1 MDNLK
6 KKKITSRQ
14 KKIILMIVEN
24 SKKNIPITVSEIA
37 GELELSSRTVLRDM
51 SGIEKWFD
59 ENDFNFVKKPGVG
72 LILEENIENQNFI
85 IELLEE
91 EKIEKEYSK
100 EERTLIILSKLLVSN
115 EPVKSYYFAK
125 ILKVSEGV
133 LNNDF
138 TLAGEWLERFNIELI
153 RKPGLGVYLK
163 GQEKN
168 FREAYVNLIYD
179 SFNEKEILDMV
190 RNISENIQT
199 DKAIEILS
207 ENRLLNLMDKC
218 IIRKVESTLTKKL
231 SELDVNLADS
241 AYIGLVVH
249 ISLALQRIKNGE
261 NITMENDFLQELSL
275 TEEFKLAQEIVKG
288 METDFSMNIPL
299 DEVGYITMHIR
310 GAKQRSS
317 SNHKALNLDDI
328 EVMDITNKMID
339 LAEDEFKISLKNDE
353 RLFKDLANH
362 LGPSINRL
370 NMGLEIRNPLLDEIK
385 TKYSYAYNGVEKI
398 SKVIKDK
405 LNINSI
411 PESEIGYI
419 AMHFAS
425 AIEKNLMMHANINIV
440 VACPTG
446 IGTSRFLSTKIENKF
461 PNLNILETISAL
473 NIDEEYLKEK
483 DVDLIVSTVELNT
496 NLDYI
501 CVGPFM
507 SSDDELI
514 IKEKI
519 KSIAQNKLM
528 DLKVKD
534 DTKNKDKVYEQ
545 ITESMNIG
553 RDILEF
559 LDEIQFKK
567 FKSKDL
573 DELIMDSSKIF
584 VESSEDVISIKESL
598 EERLK
603 ISIPYIEES
612 RILLL
617 HCMSERIDIMKLAI
631 IRLEN
636 NIKLNSKEEIENV
649 VFMLL
654 PKDAP
659 SYQRQIMSEI
669 SGSLIDNFV
678 FTNKINKFS
687 ILEMT
692 LEIKDIVFNFYTNKL
707 KTLIDK

>member
-1 MDNLK
+1 MDDLK

-72 LILEENIENQNFI
+72 LILEENTENQNFI

-91 EKIEKEYSK
+91 EKIEKEYNK
-100 EERTLIILSKLLVSN
+100 EERNLIILSKLLVSN

-138 TLAGEWLERFNIELI
+138 ALASEWLERFDIELI

-261 NITMENDFLQELSL
+261 NITMEKDFLKELSL

-288 METDFSMNIPL
+288 MAVDFSMDIPL

-317 SNHKALNLDDI
+317 SSHKELNLDDI

-385 TKYSYAYNGVEKI
+385 TKYSYAYNGVEKV

-461 PNLNILETISAL
+461 PNLNILETISAI

-483 DVDLIVSTVELNT
+483 EVDLIVSTVELNT

-528 DLKVKD
+528 GLKVKG
-534 DTKNKDKVYEQ
+534 DTKNKNKVYEQ

-553 RDILEF
+553 RDILQF

-567 FKSKDL
+567 FKSKNL

-584 VESSEDVISIKESL
+584 VKSSEDAISIKESL

-654 PKDAP
+654 PKDSP
-659 SYQRQIMSEI
+659 NYQRQIMSEV

-687 ILEMT
+687 IQEMT

>member
-1 MDNLK
+1 MK

-72 LILEENIENQNFI
+72 LILEENIENQNFV

-261 NITMENDFLQELSL
+261 NITMENDFLEELSL

-288 METDFSMNIPL
+288 MEADFSMNIPL

-328 EVMDITNKMID
+328 EVIDITNKMID

-385 TKYSYAYNGVEKI
+385 TKYSYAYNGVEKV

-425 AIEKNLMMHANINIV
+425 AIEKNLMMHTNINIV

-483 DVDLIVSTVELNT
+483 EVDLIVSTVELNT

-534 DTKNKDKVYEQ
+534 DTKNKNKVYEQ

-617 HCMSERIDIMKLAI
+617 HCLSERIDIMKLAI

-636 NIKLNSKEEIENV
+636 NIKLNSNEEIENV

-654 PKDAP
+654 PKDSP

-687 ILEMT
+687 IPEMT

>member
-1 MDNLK
+1 MK

-133 LNNDF
+133 LNNDL
-138 TLAGEWLERFNIELI
+138 TLAGEWLDRFNIELI
-153 RKPGLGVYLK
+153 RKPGLGVYLE

-261 NITMENDFLQELSL
+261 NITMENDFLEELSL

-385 TKYSYAYNGVEKI
+385 TKYSYAYNGVEKV

-473 NIDEEYLKEK
+473 NIDEGYLKEK
-483 DVDLIVSTVELNT
+483 EVDLIVSTVELNT

-567 FKSKDL
+567 FKSKNL
-573 DELIMDSSKIF
+573 DELIIDSSKIF

-654 PKDAP
+654 PKEAP

-687 ILEMT
+687 IPEMT

>member
-1 MDNLK
+1 MK

>member
-1 MDNLK
+1 MDDLK

-153 RKPGLGVYLK
+153 RKPGLGVYLE

-261 NITMENDFLQELSL
+261 NITMENDFLEELSL

-288 METDFSMNIPL
+288 MEVDFSMNIPL

-385 TKYSYAYNGVEKI
+385 TKYSYAYNGVEKV

-405 LNINSI
+405 LDINSI

-461 PNLNILETISAL
+461 PNLNILETISAI

-483 DVDLIVSTVELNT
+483 EVDLIVSTVELNT

-559 LDEIQFKK
+559 LDEIQFKT

-584 VESSEDVISIKESL
+584 VESSEDVASIKESL

-636 NIKLNSKEEIENV
+636 NIKLNFKEEIENV

-654 PKDAP
+654 PKDSP

-669 SGSLIDNFV
+669 SGSLIDNFA

-687 ILEMT
+687 IPEMT

-707 KTLIDK
+707 KILIDK

>member
-1 MDNLK
+1 MNLK

-14 KKIILMIVEN
+14 KKIILMIVEH

-100 EERTLIILSKLLVSN
+100 EERNLIILSKLLVSN

-138 TLAGEWLERFNIELI
+138 TVASEWLERFDIELI

-261 NITMENDFLQELSL
+261 NITMENDFLEELSL

-288 METDFSMNIPL
+288 MAVDFSMNIPL

-385 TKYSYAYNGVEKI
+385 TKYSYAYNGVKKV

-461 PNLNILETISAL
+461 PNLNILETISAI

-483 DVDLIVSTVELNT
+483 EVDLIISTVELNT

-534 DTKNKDKVYEQ
+534 DTKNKNKVYEQ

-612 RILLL
+612 KILLL

-636 NIKLNSKEEIENV
+636 NIKLNSNEEIENV

-654 PKDAP
+654 PKDSP

-687 ILEMT
+687 IPEMT

>member
-1 MDNLK
+1 MK

-24 SKKNIPITVSEIA
+24 SKKNIPITISEIA
-37 GELELSSRTVLRDM
+37 GELDLSSRTVLRDM

-100 EERTLIILSKLLVSN
+100 EERHLIILSKLLISN

-138 TLAGEWLERFNIELI
+138 ASASKWLERFDIELV

-163 GQEKN
+163 GQEKS

-207 ENRLLNLMDKC
+207 ENRLLNLMDRC

-231 SELDVNLADS
+231 SDLDVNLADS

-261 NITMENDFLQELSL
+261 NITMDKEFLKELSM
-275 TEEFKLAQEIVKG
+275 TEEFKLAQEIVNG
-288 METDFSMNIPL
+288 MEIDFSMDIPL

-328 EVMDITNKMID
+328 EVMDITNKMME

-385 TKYSYAYNGVEKI
+385 SKYSYAYNGVEKI
-398 SKVIKDK
+398 SRIIKDK

-425 AIEKNLMMHANINIV
+425 AIEKNLMMYSNINIV

-461 PNLNILETISAL
+461 PNLNILETISAI
-473 NIDEEYLKEK
+473 NIDEDYLREK

-507 SSDDELI
+507 SLEDEQI

-519 KSIAQNKLM
+519 KSIAQNKLI
-528 DLKVKD
+528 DLNVKN
-534 DTKNKDKVYEQ
+534 DTKNKNKVYEQ

-553 RDILEF
+553 KDILQF
-559 LDEIQFKK
+559 LEEIQFKK

-573 DELIMDSSKIF
+573 SELILDSSKIF
-584 VESSEDVISIKESL
+584 AKSSEDIISIKKSL

-612 RILLL
+612 KILLL

-631 IRLEN
+631 IKLEN
-636 NIKLNSKEEIENV
+636 KIILDSNEEIDNV

-654 PKDAP
+654 PKSSP

-669 SGSLIDNFV
+669 SGSLIDNIV
-678 FTNKINKFS
+678 FTNKINKFYIEEM
-687 ILEMT
+687 ILEV
-692 LEIKDIVFNFYTNKL
+692 KDIVFNFYTNRL
-707 KTLIDK
+707 KTFIDK

>member
-1 MDNLK
+1 MK

-100 EERTLIILSKLLVSN
+100 EERNLIILSKLLVSN

-138 TLAGEWLERFNIELI
+138 TLASEWLERFDIELI

-261 NITMENDFLQELSL
+261 NITMENDFLEELSL

-288 METDFSMNIPL
+288 MEADFSMNIPL

-385 TKYSYAYNGVEKI
+385 TKYSYAYNGVEKV

-483 DVDLIVSTVELNT
+483 EVDLIVSTVELNT

-534 DTKNKDKVYEQ
+534 DTKNKNKVYEQ

-617 HCMSERIDIMKLAI
+617 HCLSERIDIMKLAI

-654 PKDAP
+654 PKDSP

-687 ILEMT
+687 IPEMT

>member
-1 MDNLK
+1 
-6 KKKITSRQ
+6 
-14 KKIILMIVEN
+14 
-24 SKKNIPITVSEIA
+24 
-37 GELELSSRTVLRDM
+37 
-51 SGIEKWFD
+51 
-59 ENDFNFVKKPGVG
+59 
-72 LILEENIENQNFI
+72 
-85 IELLEE
+85 
-91 EKIEKEYSK
+91 
-100 EERTLIILSKLLVSN
+100 
-115 EPVKSYYFAK
+115 KS
-125 ILKVSEGV
+125 
-133 LNNDF
+133 
-138 TLAGEWLERFNIELI
+138 
-153 RKPGLGVYLK
+153 
-163 GQEKN
+163 

-207 ENRLLNLMDKC
+207 ENRLLNLMDRC
-218 IIRKVESTLTKKL
+218 IIRKVEATLTKKL
-231 SELDVNLADS
+231 SDLDVNLADS

-261 NITMENDFLQELSL
+261 NITMDKEFLKELSI
-275 TEEFKLAQEIVKG
+275 TEEFKLAKEIVKG
-288 METDFSMNIPL
+288 METDFNMDIPV

-328 EVMDITNKMID
+328 EIMEITNKMID

-385 TKYSYAYNGVEKI
+385 NKYSYAYDGVEKI
-398 SKVIKDK
+398 SRIIKDK

-425 AIEKNLMMHANINIV
+425 AIEKNLMMNTNINIV

-461 PNLNILETISAL
+461 PNLNILETISAI

-496 NLDYI
+496 SLNYI

-507 SSDDELI
+507 SLDDEQI

-519 KSIAQNKLM
+519 KSIAQNKLIN
-528 DLKVKD
+528 LNTKN
-534 DTKNKDKVYEQ
+534 DTKNKNKVYEQ

-553 RDILEF
+553 KDILQF
-559 LDEIQFKK
+559 LEEIRFEK
-567 FKSKDL
+567 FESKDL
-573 DELIMDSSKIF
+573 SELIEDSSKIF
-584 VESSEDVISIKESL
+584 AKSSEDIMSIKESL
-598 EERLK
+598 KERLK

-612 RILLL
+612 KILLL
-617 HCMSERIDIMKLAI
+617 HCMSERIDIMKLSI
-631 IRLEN
+631 IKLEN
-636 NIKLNSKEEIENV
+636 RIVLDSNEEIDNV

-654 PKDAP
+654 PKNSP

-669 SGSLIDNFV
+669 SGSLIDNII

-687 ILEMT
+687 IEEMT
-692 LEIKDIVFNFYTNKL
+692 LEVKDIVFNFYTNRL
-707 KTLIDK
+707 KTFIDK

>member
-1 MDNLK
+1 MK

-24 SKKNIPITVSEIA
+24 SKKNVPITISEIA

-72 LILEENIENQNFI
+72 LILEENVENQNFI
-85 IELLEE
+85 VELLEE

-100 EERTLIILSKLLVSN
+100 EERNLIILSKLLVSN

-125 ILKVSEGV
+125 ILKISEGV

-138 TLAGEWLERFNIELI
+138 ALASKWLERFGIELV

-163 GQEKN
+163 GQEKS

-199 DKAIEILS
+199 DKTIEILS
-207 ENRLLNLMDKC
+207 ENRLLNLMDRC

-231 SELDVNLADS
+231 SDLDVNLADS

-261 NITMENDFLQELSL
+261 NITMDKEFLKELSM

-288 METDFSMNIPL
+288 IEVDFSMDIPL

-328 EVMDITNKMID
+328 EVMDITNKIID
-339 LAEDEFKISLKNDE
+339 LAEDEFKIGLKNDE

-385 TKYSYAYNGVEKI
+385 SKYSYAYDGVEKI
-398 SKVIKDK
+398 SRIIKDK

-425 AIEKNLMMHANINIV
+425 AIEKNLMMYTNINIV

-461 PNLNILETISAL
+461 PNLNILETISAI
-473 NIDEEYLKEK
+473 NIDEDYLKEK
-483 DVDLIVSTVELNT
+483 EVDLIVSTVELNT

-507 SSDDELI
+507 SLDDEQI

-519 KSIAQNKLM
+519 KSIAQNKLINLSVET
-528 DLKVKD
+528 DAKS
-534 DTKNKDKVYEQ
+534 KNKVHEQ

-553 RDILEF
+553 KDILQF
-559 LDEIQFKK
+559 LEEIQFEQ

-573 DELIMDSSKIF
+573 SELIMDSSKIF
-584 VESSEDVISIKESL
+584 AKSSEDIISIKESL

-612 RILLL
+612 KILLL

-631 IRLEN
+631 I
-636 NIKLNSKEEIENV
+636 KLDNGIMLDSNEEIDNV

-654 PKDAP
+654 PKNSP

-669 SGSLIDNFV
+669 SGSLIDNII
-678 FTNKINKFS
+678 FTKKINKFS
-687 ILEMT
+687 IEEMS

-707 KTLIDK
+707 KTFIDK

>member
-1 MDNLK
+1 MNLK

-14 KKIILMIVEN
+14 KKIILMIVEH

-100 EERTLIILSKLLVSN
+100 EERNLIILSKLLVSN

-138 TLAGEWLERFNIELI
+138 TVASEWLERFDIELI

-261 NITMENDFLQELSL
+261 NITMENDFLEELSL

-288 METDFSMNIPL
+288 MAVDFSMNIPL

-385 TKYSYAYNGVEKI
+385 TKYSYAYNGVEKV

-461 PNLNILETISAL
+461 PNLNILETISAI

-483 DVDLIVSTVELNT
+483 EVDLIISTVELNT

-534 DTKNKDKVYEQ
+534 DTKNKNKVYEQ

-612 RILLL
+612 KILLL

-636 NIKLNSKEEIENV
+636 NIKLNSNEEIENV

-654 PKDAP
+654 PKDSP

-687 ILEMT
+687 IPEMT

>member
-1 MDNLK
+1 MK

-100 EERTLIILSKLLVSN
+100 EERNLIILSKLLVSN

-138 TLAGEWLERFNIELI
+138 TLASEWLERFDIELI

-179 SFNEKEILDMV
+179 SFNEKEILDIV

-261 NITMENDFLQELSL
+261 NITMENDFLEELSL

-288 METDFSMNIPL
+288 MEADFSMNIPL

-385 TKYSYAYNGVEKI
+385 TKYSYAYNGVEKV

-483 DVDLIVSTVELNT
+483 EVDLIVSTVELNT

-534 DTKNKDKVYEQ
+534 DTKNKNKVYEQ

-617 HCMSERIDIMKLAI
+617 HCLSERIDIMKLAI

-654 PKDAP
+654 PKDSP

-687 ILEMT
+687 IPEMT

>member
-1 MDNLK
+1 MK

-24 SKKNIPITVSEIA
+24 SKKNIPITISEIA
-37 GELELSSRTVLRDM
+37 GTLELSSRTVLRDM

-100 EERTLIILSKLLVSN
+100 EERNLIILSKLLVSN

-138 TLAGEWLERFNIELI
+138 ALASKWLERFDIELV

-163 GQEKN
+163 GQEKS

-207 ENRLLNLMDKC
+207 ENRLLNLMDRC
-218 IIRKVESTLTKKL
+218 IIRKVEATLTKKL
-231 SELDVNLADS
+231 SDLDVNLADS

-261 NITMENDFLQELSL
+261 NITMDKEFLKELSI
-275 TEEFKLAQEIVKG
+275 TEEFKLAKEIVKG
-288 METDFSMNIPL
+288 METDFNMDIPV

-328 EVMDITNKMID
+328 EIMEITNKMID

-385 TKYSYAYNGVEKI
+385 SKYSYAYDGVEKI
-398 SKVIKDK
+398 SRIIKDK

-425 AIEKNLMMHANINIV
+425 AIEKNLMMNTNINIV

-461 PNLNILETISAL
+461 PNLNILETISAI
-473 NIDEEYLKEK
+473 NIDEEYLKGK

-496 NLDYI
+496 SLNYI
-501 CVGPFM
+501 CVDPFM
-507 SSDDELI
+507 SLDDEQI

-519 KSIAQNKLM
+519 KSIAQNKLIN
-528 DLKVKD
+528 LNTKN
-534 DTKNKDKVYEQ
+534 DTKSKNKVYEQ

-553 RDILEF
+553 KDILQF
-559 LDEIQFKK
+559 LEEIRFEK
-567 FKSKDL
+567 FESKDL
-573 DELIMDSSKIF
+573 SELIEDSSKIF
-584 VESSEDVISIKESL
+584 AKSSEDIMSIKESL
-598 EERLK
+598 KERLK

-612 RILLL
+612 KILLL
-617 HCMSERIDIMKLAI
+617 HCMSERIDIMKLSI
-631 IRLEN
+631 IKLEN
-636 NIKLNSKEEIENV
+636 RIVLDSNEEIDNV

-654 PKDAP
+654 PKNSP

-669 SGSLIDNFV
+669 SGSLIDNII

-687 ILEMT
+687 IEEMT
-692 LEIKDIVFNFYTNKL
+692 LEVKDIVFNFYTNRL
-707 KTLIDK
+707 KAFIDK

>member
-1 MDNLK
+1 MNLK

-14 KKIILMIVEN
+14 KKIILMIVEH

-100 EERTLIILSKLLVSN
+100 EERNLIILSKLLVSN

-138 TLAGEWLERFNIELI
+138 TVASEWLERFDIELI

-261 NITMENDFLQELSL
+261 NITMENDFLEELSL

-288 METDFSMNIPL
+288 MEADFSMNIPL

-385 TKYSYAYNGVEKI
+385 TKYSYAYNGVEKV

-461 PNLNILETISAL
+461 PNLNILETISAI

-483 DVDLIVSTVELNT
+483 EVDLIISTVELNT

-534 DTKNKDKVYEQ
+534 DTKNKNKVYEQ

-573 DELIMDSSKIF
+573 DELIIDSSKIF

-612 RILLL
+612 KILLL
-617 HCMSERIDIMKLAI
+617 HCMGERIDIMKLAI

-636 NIKLNSKEEIENV
+636 NIKLNSNEEIENV

-654 PKDAP
+654 PKDSP

-687 ILEMT
+687 IPEMT

>member
-1 MDNLK
+1 MK

-100 EERTLIILSKLLVSN
+100 EERNLIILSKLLVSN

-138 TLAGEWLERFNIELI
+138 TLASEWLERFDIELI

-261 NITMENDFLQELSL
+261 NITMENDFLEELSL

-288 METDFSMNIPL
+288 MEDDFSMNIPL

-385 TKYSYAYNGVEKI
+385 TKYSYAYNGVEKV

-483 DVDLIVSTVELNT
+483 EVDLIVSTVELNT

-534 DTKNKDKVYEQ
+534 DTKNKNKVYEQ

-617 HCMSERIDIMKLAI
+617 HCLSERIDIMKLAI

-654 PKDAP
+654 PKDSP

-687 ILEMT
+687 IPEMT

>member
-1 MDNLK
+1 MK

-72 LILEENIENQNFI
+72 LILEENTENQNFI

-91 EKIEKEYSK
+91 EKIEKEYNK
-100 EERTLIILSKLLVSN
+100 EERNLIILSKLLVSN

-138 TLAGEWLERFNIELI
+138 ALASEWLERFDIELI

-241 AYIGLVVH
+241 AYIGIVVH

-261 NITMENDFLQELSL
+261 NITMEKDFLKELSL

-288 METDFSMNIPL
+288 MAVDFSMDIPL

-317 SNHKALNLDDI
+317 SSHKELNLDDI

-370 NMGLEIRNPLLDEIK
+370 NMGLEIRNPLLEEIK
-385 TKYSYAYNGVEKI
+385 TKYSYAYNGVEKV

-461 PNLNILETISAL
+461 PNLNILETISAI

-483 DVDLIVSTVELNT
+483 EVDLIVSTVELNT
-496 NLDYI
+496 NLD
-501 CVGPFM
+501 
-507 SSDDELI
+507 
-514 IKEKI
+514 
-519 KSIAQNKLM
+519 
-528 DLKVKD
+528 
-534 DTKNKDKVYEQ
+534 
-545 ITESMNIG
+545 
-553 RDILEF
+553 
-559 LDEIQFKK
+559 
-567 FKSKDL
+567 
-573 DELIMDSSKIF
+573 
-584 VESSEDVISIKESL
+584 
-598 EERLK
+598 
-603 ISIPYIEES
+603 
-612 RILLL
+612 
-617 HCMSERIDIMKLAI
+617 
-631 IRLEN
+631 
-636 NIKLNSKEEIENV
+636 
-649 VFMLL
+649 
-654 PKDAP
+654 
-659 SYQRQIMSEI
+659 
-669 SGSLIDNFV
+669 
-678 FTNKINKFS
+678 
-687 ILEMT
+687 
-692 LEIKDIVFNFYTNKL
+692 
-707 KTLIDK
+707 

>member
-261 NITMENDFLQELSL
+261 NITMENDFLEELSL

-288 METDFSMNIPL
+288 MEADFSMNIPL

-385 TKYSYAYNGVEKI
+385 TKYSYAYNGVEKV

-425 AIEKNLMMHANINIV
+425 AIEKNLMMHTNINIV

-483 DVDLIVSTVELNT
+483 EVDLIVSTVELNT

-534 DTKNKDKVYEQ
+534 DTKNKNKVYEQ

-617 HCMSERIDIMKLAI
+617 HCLSERIDIMKLAI

-636 NIKLNSKEEIENV
+636 NIKLNSNEEIENV

-654 PKDAP
+654 PKDSP

-687 ILEMT
+687 IPEMT

>member
-1 MDNLK
+1 MK

-153 RKPGLGVYLK
+153 RKPGLGVYLE

-261 NITMENDFLQELSL
+261 NITMENDFLEELSL

-288 METDFSMNIPL
+288 MEVDFSMNIPL

-385 TKYSYAYNGVEKI
+385 TKYSYAYNGVEKV

-405 LNINSI
+405 LDINSI

-461 PNLNILETISAL
+461 PNLNILETISAI

-483 DVDLIVSTVELNT
+483 EVDLIVSTVELNT

-559 LDEIQFKK
+559 LDEIQFKT

-584 VESSEDVISIKESL
+584 VESSEDVASIKESL

-636 NIKLNSKEEIENV
+636 NIKLNFKEEIENV

-654 PKDAP
+654 PKDSP

-669 SGSLIDNFV
+669 SGSLIDNFA

-687 ILEMT
+687 IPEMT

-707 KTLIDK
+707 KILIDK

>member
-1 MDNLK
+1 MNLK

-14 KKIILMIVEN
+14 KKIILMIVEH

-100 EERTLIILSKLLVSN
+100 EERNLIILSKLLVSN

-138 TLAGEWLERFNIELI
+138 TVASEWLERFDIELI

-261 NITMENDFLQELSL
+261 NITMENDFLEELSL

-288 METDFSMNIPL
+288 MAVDFSMNIPL

-385 TKYSYAYNGVEKI
+385 TKYSYAYNGVEKV

-461 PNLNILETISAL
+461 PNLNILETISAI

-483 DVDLIVSTVELNT
+483 EVDLIISTVELNT

-534 DTKNKDKVYEQ
+534 DTKNKNKVYEQ

-612 RILLL
+612 KILLL

-636 NIKLNSKEEIENV
+636 NIKLNSNEEIENV

-654 PKDAP
+654 PKDSP

-687 ILEMT
+687 IPEMT
-692 LEIKDIVFNFYTNKL
+692 LEIKNIVFNFYTNKL

>member
-1 MDNLK
+1 MK

-138 TLAGEWLERFNIELI
+138 TLAGEWLEKFNIELI
-153 RKPGLGVYLK
+153 RKPGLGVYLE

-261 NITMENDFLQELSL
+261 NITMENDFLEELSL

-288 METDFSMNIPL
+288 MEVDFSMNIPL

-385 TKYSYAYNGVEKI
+385 TKYSYAYNGVEKV

-405 LNINSI
+405 LDINSI

-461 PNLNILETISAL
+461 PNLNILETISAI

-483 DVDLIVSTVELNT
+483 EVDLIVSTVELNT

-534 DTKNKDKVYEQ
+534 DTKNKNKVYEQ

-559 LDEIQFKK
+559 LDEIQFKT

-584 VESSEDVISIKESL
+584 VESSEDVASIKESL

-654 PKDAP
+654 PKDSP

-678 FTNKINKFS
+678 FTNKINQFS
-687 ILEMT
+687 ISEMT

>member
-24 SKKNIPITVSEIA
+24 SKKNIPITISEIA
-37 GELELSSRTVLRDM
+37 GTLELSSRTVLRDM

-100 EERTLIILSKLLVSN
+100 EERNLIILSKLLVSN

-138 TLAGEWLERFNIELI
+138 ALASKWLERFDIELV

-207 ENRLLNLMDKC
+207 ENRLLNLMDRC
-218 IIRKVESTLTKKL
+218 IIRKVEATLTKKL
-231 SELDVNLADS
+231 SDLDVNLADS

-261 NITMENDFLQELSL
+261 NITMDKEFLKELSI
-275 TEEFKLAQEIVKG
+275 TEEFKLAKEIVKG
-288 METDFSMNIPL
+288 METDFNMDIPV

-328 EVMDITNKMID
+328 EIMEITNKMID

-385 TKYSYAYNGVEKI
+385 SKYSYAYDGVEKI
-398 SKVIKDK
+398 SRIIKDK

-425 AIEKNLMMHANINIV
+425 AIEKNLMMNTNINIV

-461 PNLNILETISAL
+461 PNLNILETISAI

-483 DVDLIVSTVELNT
+483 DVDLIVSTV
-496 NLDYI
+496 
-501 CVGPFM
+501 
-507 SSDDELI
+507 
-514 IKEKI
+514 
-519 KSIAQNKLM
+519 
-528 DLKVKD
+528 
-534 DTKNKDKVYEQ
+534 
-545 ITESMNIG
+545 
-553 RDILEF
+553 
-559 LDEIQFKK
+559 
-567 FKSKDL
+567 
-573 DELIMDSSKIF
+573 
-584 VESSEDVISIKESL
+584 
-598 EERLK
+598 
-603 ISIPYIEES
+603 
-612 RILLL
+612 
-617 HCMSERIDIMKLAI
+617 
-631 IRLEN
+631 
-636 NIKLNSKEEIENV
+636 
-649 VFMLL
+649 
-654 PKDAP
+654 
-659 SYQRQIMSEI
+659 
-669 SGSLIDNFV
+669 
-678 FTNKINKFS
+678 
-687 ILEMT
+687 
-692 LEIKDIVFNFYTNKL
+692 
-707 KTLIDK
+707 

>member
-1 MDNLK
+1 MK

-24 SKKNIPITVSEIA
+24 SKKNIPITISEIA
-37 GELELSSRTVLRDM
+37 GELDLSSRTVLRDM

-100 EERTLIILSKLLVSN
+100 EERNLIILSKLLISN

-138 TLAGEWLERFNIELI
+138 ASASKWLERFDIELV

-163 GQEKN
+163 GQEKS

-207 ENRLLNLMDKC
+207 ENRLLNLMDRC
-218 IIRKVESTLTKKL
+218 IIRKVESALTKKL
-231 SELDVNLADS
+231 SDLDVNLADS

-261 NITMENDFLQELSL
+261 NVTMDQEFLKELSM
-275 TEEFKLAQEIVKG
+275 TEEFRLAQEIVKG
-288 METDFSMNIPL
+288 MEIDFNMDIPL

-370 NMGLEIRNPLLDEIK
+370 NMGLEIRNPLLEEIK

-398 SKVIKDK
+398 SKIIKDK
-405 LNINSI
+405 LNVNSI

-425 AIEKNLMMHANINIV
+425 AIEKNLMMYTNINIV

-461 PNLNILETISAL
+461 PNLNILETISAI
-473 NIDEEYLKEK
+473 NIDEEYLREK

-507 SSDDELI
+507 SLEDEQI

-519 KSIAQNKLM
+519 KSIAQNKLIN
-528 DLKVKD
+528 LNVKT
-534 DTKNKDKVYEQ
+534 DTKNKNKVYEQ
-545 ITESMNIG
+545 IAESMNIG
-553 RDILEF
+553 KDILQF
-559 LDEIQFKK
+559 LEEVQFEK

-573 DELIMDSSKIF
+573 SELIVDSSKIF
-584 VESSEDVISIKESL
+584 AKSSEDIISIKEAL

-612 RILLL
+612 EILLL

-631 IRLEN
+631 IKLEN
-636 NIKLNSKEEIENV
+636 KIMLDSNEEIDNV

-654 PKDAP
+654 PKNSP

-669 SGSLIDNFV
+669 SGSLIDNIV

-687 ILEMT
+687 IEEMILEV
-692 LEIKDIVFNFYTNKL
+692 KDIVFNFYTNRL
-707 KTLIDK
+707 KTFIDK

>member
-1 MDNLK
+1 MK

-24 SKKNIPITVSEIA
+24 SKKNIPITISEIA
-37 GELELSSRTVLRDM
+37 GTLELSSRTVLRDM

-100 EERTLIILSKLLVSN
+100 EERNLIILSKLLVSN

-138 TLAGEWLERFNIELI
+138 ALASKWLERFDIELV

-179 SFNEKEILDMV
+179 SFNEKEILDM
-190 RNISENIQT
+190 
-199 DKAIEILS
+199 LS
-207 ENRLLNLMDKC
+207 ENRLLNLMDRC
-218 IIRKVESTLTKKL
+218 IIRKVEATLTKKL
-231 SELDVNLADS
+231 SDLDVNLADS

-261 NITMENDFLQELSL
+261 NITMDKEFLKELSI
-275 TEEFKLAQEIVKG
+275 TEEFKLAKEIVKG
-288 METDFSMNIPL
+288 METDFNMDIPV

-328 EVMDITNKMID
+328 EIMEITNKMID

-385 TKYSYAYNGVEKI
+385 SKYSYAYDGVEKI
-398 SKVIKDK
+398 SRIIKDK

-425 AIEKNLMMHANINIV
+425 AIEKNLMMNTNINIV

-461 PNLNILETISAL
+461 PNLNILETISAI

-496 NLDYI
+496 SLNYI

-507 SSDDELI
+507 SLDDEQI

-519 KSIAQNKLM
+519 KSIAQNKLIN
-528 DLKVKD
+528 LNAKN
-534 DTKNKDKVYEQ
+534 DTKSKNKVYEQ

-553 RDILEF
+553 KDILQF
-559 LDEIQFKK
+559 LEEIRFEK
-567 FKSKDL
+567 FESKDL
-573 DELIMDSSKIF
+573 SELIEDSSRIF
-584 VESSEDVISIKESL
+584 AKS
-598 EERLK
+598 
-603 ISIPYIEES
+603 
-612 RILLL
+612 LLL
-617 HCMSERIDIMKLAI
+617 HCMSERIDIMKLSI
-631 IRLEN
+631 IKLEN
-636 NIKLNSKEEIENV
+636 RIVLDSNEEIDNV

-654 PKDAP
+654 PKNSP

-669 SGSLIDNFV
+669 SGSLIDNII

-687 ILEMT
+687 IEEMALEV
-692 LEIKDIVFNFYTNKL
+692 KDIVFNFYTNRL
-707 KTLIDK
+707 KAFIDK

>member
-1 MDNLK
+1 MK

-100 EERTLIILSKLLVSN
+100 EERNLIILSKLLVSN

-138 TLAGEWLERFNIELI
+138 TLASEWLERFDIELI

-261 NITMENDFLQELSL
+261 NITMENDFLEELSL

-288 METDFSMNIPL
+288 MESDFSMNIPL

-385 TKYSYAYNGVEKI
+385 TKYSYAYNGVEKV

-483 DVDLIVSTVELNT
+483 EVDLIVSTVELNT

-534 DTKNKDKVYEQ
+534 DTKNKNKVYEQ

-559 LDEIQFKK
+559 LDELQFKK

-617 HCMSERIDIMKLAI
+617 HCLSERIDIMKLAI

-654 PKDAP
+654 PKDSP

-687 ILEMT
+687 IPEMT

>member
-6 KKKITSRQ
+6 RKKITSRQ

-24 SKKNIPITVSEIA
+24 SKKNIPITISEIA

-72 LILEENIENQNFI
+72 LILEENVENQNFI

-100 EERTLIILSKLLVSN
+100 EERNLIILSKLLVSN
-115 EPVKSYYFAK
+115 EPVKSYYFTK

-138 TLAGEWLERFNIELI
+138 ASASKWLKRFDIELV

-163 GQEKN
+163 GQEKS

-207 ENRLLNLMDKC
+207 ENRLLNLMDRC

-231 SELDVNLADS
+231 SDLDVNLADS

-261 NITMENDFLQELSL
+261 NITMDKEFLKELSM

-288 METDFSMNIPL
+288 MEIDFSMDIPL

-310 GAKQRSS
+310 GAKQRLS

-339 LAEDEFKISLKNDE
+339 LAEDEFKISLKNDK

-370 NMGLEIRNPLLDEIK
+370 NMGLEIRNPLLEEIK
-385 TKYSYAYNGVEKI
+385 SKYSYAYNGVEKI
-398 SKVIKDK
+398 SRIIKEK

-425 AIEKNLMMHANINIV
+425 AIEKNLMMYTNINIV

-461 PNLNILETISAL
+461 PNLNILETISAI
-473 NIDEEYLKEK
+473 NIDEEYLREKE
-483 DVDLIVSTVELNT
+483 VDLIVSTVELNT

-507 SSDDELI
+507 SLDDEQI

-519 KSIAQNKLM
+519 KSIAQNKLIN
-528 DLKVKD
+528 LNVKN
-534 DTKNKDKVYEQ
+534 DTKNKNKVYEQ

-553 RDILEF
+553 KDILQF
-559 LDEIQFKK
+559 LEEIRFEK
-567 FKSKDL
+567 FESKDL
-573 DELIMDSSKIF
+573 SELIVDSSKIF
-584 VESSEDVISIKESL
+584 VKSSEDIISIEESL
-598 EERLK
+598 KERLK

-612 RILLL
+612 KILLL
-617 HCMSERIDIMKLAI
+617 HCMNERIDIMKLAI
-631 IRLEN
+631 IKLEN
-636 NIKLNSKEEIENV
+636 GIMLDSNEEIDNV

-654 PKDAP
+654 PKNSP

-669 SGSLIDNFV
+669 SGSLIDNII

-687 ILEMT
+687 IEEMR
-692 LEIKDIVFNFYTNKL
+692 LEIKDIVFNFYTNRL
-707 KTLIDK
+707 KVFIDK

>member
-1 MDNLK
+1 MK

-24 SKKNIPITVSEIA
+24 SKKNIPITISEIA

-100 EERTLIILSKLLVSN
+100 EERSLIILSKLLVSN

-138 TLAGEWLERFNIELI
+138 VLASKWLERFDIELV

-163 GQEKN
+163 GQEKS

-207 ENRLLNLMDKC
+207 ENRLLNLMDRC
-218 IIRKVESTLTKKL
+218 IIRKVEATLTKKL
-231 SELDVNLADS
+231 SDLDVNLADS

-261 NITMENDFLQELSL
+261 NITMDKEFLKDLSM

-288 METDFSMNIPL
+288 MEIDFSMDIPL

-385 TKYSYAYNGVEKI
+385 SKYSYAYDGVEKI
-398 SKVIKDK
+398 SRIIKDK
-405 LNINSI
+405 LNISSI

-425 AIEKNLMMHANINIV
+425 AIEKNLMMYTNINIV

-461 PNLNILETISAL
+461 PNLNILETISAI
-473 NIDEEYLKEK
+473 NIDEEYLRGKN
-483 DVDLIVSTVELNT
+483 VDLIVSTVELNT

-507 SSDDELI
+507 SLDDEQI

-519 KSIAQNKLM
+519 KSIAQNKLIN
-528 DLKVKD
+528 LNVKN
-534 DTKNKDKVYEQ
+534 DTKNKNKVYEQ

-553 RDILEF
+553 KDILQLLE
-559 LDEIQFKK
+559 EIRFEK
-567 FKSKDL
+567 FESKDL
-573 DELIMDSSKIF
+573 SELIEDSSKIF
-584 VESSEDVISIKESL
+584 AKSSEDIISIKESL
-598 EERLK
+598 KERLK

-612 RILLL
+612 KILLL

-631 IRLEN
+631 IKLEN
-636 NIKLNSKEEIENV
+636 RVILDSNEEIYNV

-654 PKDAP
+654 PKNSP

-669 SGSLIDNFV
+669 SGSLIDNV
-678 FTNKINKFS
+678 IFTNKINKFS
-687 ILEMT
+687 IEEMT
-692 LEIKDIVFNFYTNKL
+692 LEVKGIVFDFYTNRL
-707 KTLIDK
+707 KKFIDK

>member
-1 MDNLK
+1 MK

-72 LILEENIENQNFI
+72 LILEEKIENQNFI

-138 TLAGEWLERFNIELI
+138 TLAGEWLEKFNIELI
-153 RKPGLGVYLK
+153 RKPGLGVYLE

-261 NITMENDFLQELSL
+261 NITMENDFLEELSL

-288 METDFSMNIPL
+288 MEVDFSMNIPL

-385 TKYSYAYNGVEKI
+385 TKYSYAYNGVEKV

-405 LNINSI
+405 LDINSI

-461 PNLNILETISAL
+461 PNLNILETISAI

-483 DVDLIVSTVELNT
+483 EVDLIVSTVELNT

-534 DTKNKDKVYEQ
+534 DTKNKNKVYEQ

-559 LDEIQFKK
+559 LDEIQFKT

-584 VESSEDVISIKESL
+584 VESSEDVASIKESL

-654 PKDAP
+654 PKDSP

-687 ILEMT
+687 ISEMT

>member
-1 MDNLK
+1 MK
-6 KKKITSRQ
+6 RKKITSRQ

-24 SKKNIPITVSEIA
+24 SKKNIPITISEIA

-72 LILEENIENQNFI
+72 LILEENVENQNFI

-100 EERTLIILSKLLVSN
+100 EERNLIILSKLLVSN
-115 EPVKSYYFAK
+115 EPVKSYYFTK

-138 TLAGEWLERFNIELI
+138 ASASKWLKRFDIELV

-163 GQEKN
+163 GQEKS

-207 ENRLLNLMDKC
+207 ENRLLNLMDRC

-231 SELDVNLADS
+231 SDLDVNLADS

-261 NITMENDFLQELSL
+261 NITMDKEFLKELSM

-288 METDFSMNIPL
+288 MEIDFSMDIPL

-310 GAKQRSS
+310 GAKQRLS

-339 LAEDEFKISLKNDE
+339 LAEDEFKISLKNDK

-370 NMGLEIRNPLLDEIK
+370 NMGLEIRNPLLEEIK
-385 TKYSYAYNGVEKI
+385 SKYSYAYNGVEKI
-398 SKVIKDK
+398 SRIIKEK

-425 AIEKNLMMHANINIV
+425 AIEKNLMMYTNINIV

-461 PNLNILETISAL
+461 PNLNILETISAI
-473 NIDEEYLKEK
+473 NIDEEYLREKE
-483 DVDLIVSTVELNT
+483 VDLIVSTVELNT

-507 SSDDELI
+507 SLDDEQI

-519 KSIAQNKLM
+519 KSIAQNKLIN
-528 DLKVKD
+528 LNVKN
-534 DTKNKDKVYEQ
+534 DTKNKNKVYEQ

-553 RDILEF
+553 KDILQF
-559 LDEIQFKK
+559 LEEIRFEK
-567 FKSKDL
+567 FESKDL
-573 DELIMDSSKIF
+573 SELIVDSSKIF
-584 VESSEDVISIKESL
+584 VKSSEDIISIEESL
-598 EERLK
+598 KERLK

-612 RILLL
+612 KILLL
-617 HCMSERIDIMKLAI
+617 HCMNERIDIMKLAI
-631 IRLEN
+631 IKLEN
-636 NIKLNSKEEIENV
+636 GIMLDSNEEIDNV

-654 PKDAP
+654 PKNSP

-669 SGSLIDNFV
+669 SGSLIDNII

-687 ILEMT
+687 IEEMR
-692 LEIKDIVFNFYTNKL
+692 LEIKDIVFNFYTNRL
-707 KTLIDK
+707 KVFIDK

>member
-1 MDNLK
+1 MK

-14 KKIILMIVEN
+14 KKIILMIVEH

-100 EERTLIILSKLLVSN
+100 EERNLIILSKLLVSN

-138 TLAGEWLERFNIELI
+138 TVASEWLERFDIELI

-261 NITMENDFLQELSL
+261 NITMENDFLEELSL

-288 METDFSMNIPL
+288 MAVDFSMNIPL

-385 TKYSYAYNGVEKI
+385 TKYSYAYNGVEKV

-461 PNLNILETISAL
+461 PNLNILETISAI

-483 DVDLIVSTVELNT
+483 EVDLIISTVELNT

-534 DTKNKDKVYEQ
+534 DTKNKNKVYEQ

-612 RILLL
+612 KILLL

-636 NIKLNSKEEIENV
+636 NIKLNSNEEIENV

-654 PKDAP
+654 PKDSP

-687 ILEMT
+687 IPEMT
-692 LEIKDIVFNFYTNKL
+692 LEIKNIVFNFYTNKL

>member
-72 LILEENIENQNFI
+72 LILEENIENQNFV

-261 NITMENDFLQELSL
+261 NITMENDFLEELSL

-288 METDFSMNIPL
+288 MEADFSMNIPL

-328 EVMDITNKMID
+328 EVIDITNKMID

-385 TKYSYAYNGVEKI
+385 TKYSYAYNGVEKV

-425 AIEKNLMMHANINIV
+425 AIEKNLMMHTNINIV

-483 DVDLIVSTVELNT
+483 EVDLIVSTVELNT

-534 DTKNKDKVYEQ
+534 DTKNKNKVYEQ

-617 HCMSERIDIMKLAI
+617 HCLSERIDIMKLAI

-636 NIKLNSKEEIENV
+636 NIKLNSNEEIENV

-654 PKDAP
+654 PKDSP

-687 ILEMT
+687 IPEMT

>member
-1 MDNLK
+1 MK

-37 GELELSSRTVLRDM
+37 RELELSSRTVLRDM

-59 ENDFNFVKKPGVG
+59 ENDFDFVKKPGVG

-138 TLAGEWLERFNIELI
+138 TLAGEWLEKFNIELI
-153 RKPGLGVYLK
+153 RKPGLGVYLE

-261 NITMENDFLQELSL
+261 NITMENDFLEELSL

-288 METDFSMNIPL
+288 MEVDFSMNIPL

-385 TKYSYAYNGVEKI
+385 TKYSYAYNGVEKV

-405 LNINSI
+405 LDINSI

-461 PNLNILETISAL
+461 PNLNILETISAI

-483 DVDLIVSTVELNT
+483 EVDLIVSTVELNT

-534 DTKNKDKVYEQ
+534 DTKNKNKVYEQ

-559 LDEIQFKK
+559 LDEIQFKT

-584 VESSEDVISIKESL
+584 VESSEDVASIKESL

-654 PKDAP
+654 PKDSP

-687 ILEMT
+687 ISEMT

>member
-1 MDNLK
+1 MK

-261 NITMENDFLQELSL
+261 NITMENDFLEELSL

-288 METDFSMNIPL
+288 MEADFSMNIPL

-385 TKYSYAYNGVEKI
+385 TKYSYAYNGVEKV

-425 AIEKNLMMHANINIV
+425 AIEKNLMMHTNINIV

-483 DVDLIVSTVELNT
+483 EVDLIVSTVELNT

-534 DTKNKDKVYEQ
+534 DTKNKNKVYEQ

-617 HCMSERIDIMKLAI
+617 HCLSERIDIMKLAI

-636 NIKLNSKEEIENV
+636 NIKLNSNEEIENV

-654 PKDAP
+654 PKDSP

-687 ILEMT
+687 IPEMT